1 MLKSHPQASIAEEVF
16 ETGRHSLNRSDIPLG
31 LELMLEGINMYEQ
44 ILQVIHPEVAAAYN
58 QYAVAMHQLV
68 RLRIQQLQAEG
79 KENEDLNL
87 DISTAIKLQRQA
99 IIAAERTLGIH
110 HAETISFYYNLAMLE
125 NLQGNAETALRLL
138 KHVLALW
145 DVVYGP
151 DHPELP
157 SILVGQLS

>member
-1 MLKSHPQASIAEEVF
+1 M
-16 ETGRHSLNRSDIPLG
+16 
-31 LELMLEGINMYEQ
+31 
-44 ILQVIHPEVAAAYN
+44 
-58 QYAVAMHQLV
+58 
-68 RLRIQQLQAEG
+68 
-79 KENEDLNL
+79 

-145 DVVYGP
+145 DVVYGS

-157 SILVGQLS
+157 SILVGQLR

>member
-1 MLKSHPQASIAEEVF
+1 
-16 ETGRHSLNRSDIPLG
+16 
-31 LELMLEGINMYEQ
+31 MLEGINMYEQ
-44 ILQVIHPEVAAAYN
+44 IHQVIHPEVAAAYN

-79 KENEDLNL
+79 NENEDLNL
-87 DISTAIKLQRQA
+87 DINTAIKLQRQA

-145 DVVYGP
+145 DIVYGP

-157 SILVGQLS
+157 SILVSDIVCWRTGPTLISACRRFMSL

>member
-1 MLKSHPQASIAEEVF
+1 
-16 ETGRHSLNRSDIPLG
+16 
-31 LELMLEGINMYEQ
+31 MLEGINMYEQ
-44 ILQVIHPEVAAAYN
+44 IHQVIHPEVAAAYN

-79 KENEDLNL
+79 NENEDLNL
-87 DISTAIKLQRQA
+87 DINTAIKLQRQA
-99 IIAAERTLGIH
+99 IIVAERTLGIH
-110 HAETISFYYNLAMLE
+110 HAETISYYYNLAMLE
-125 NLQGNAETALRLL
+125 NLQGNADIALRLL

-157 SILVGQLS
+157 SILVSDLDYPIVHLFNRA